1 MQLPE
6 TGSTPQQIE
15 SALRQSESNLRAIIN
30 ASPEATF
37 LIDEHGLVLVA
48 NEQTAQRLGVSL
60 NEVIGRCIYNLL
72 PPNMARTRRKHIN
85 HVFQT
90 GQPFLFEDVRDGR
103 VIEHHLHPVTD
114 EQGRVR
120 RVAVTGID
128 ITARKQNEAALQQQQ
143 ELLEAIRQAQALF
156 IARQNR
162 PQVFS
167 ELLKILVT
175 TTNSEYG
182 FLDEVLYDDGQP
194 YKLSLALSDISWD
207 AASYRLYQQLVA
219 RNLEFRNLNNLS
231 GAPAVTGEVIIANDA
246 PHDLRAGGLPPG
258 HPPLRSFMGIPL
270 VANGELVGVA
280 GVANRPG
287 GYTIAEAN
295 RIEALTSACANM
307 IWALRLEQKEQEAV
321 TALHASEDKWRSL
334 VQTAPVTI
342 TIVNR
347 DGIIEFINR
356 ASADRSVEQVIGQ
369 NVYQYLTAN
378 TQALTR
384 QYVQSVLETDQPVM
398 FENQVIRTN
407 GDIIWYENLLAPLY
421 HQNQITQVMLISTDI
436 TARKQMET
444 AIQVNLEKYRVLVES
459 FPLGITISDKDG
471 RVVEANRQSEY
482 LLGLSTDE
490 HRQRHIAGQEWQ
502 LVRPDGSPMPP
513 AEFASVRAMAENR
526 LIENVEIGVV
536 KAPGQVIWLNVTAA
550 PIPLPD
556 YGVVVT
562 YNDITQR
569 KQNEAVLAARL
580 RLSEFATT
588 HTLDELLR
596 QTLDEAELI
605 TGSQIGFFHF
615 VEADQKTLSLQIWST
630 NTLTAMCTA
639 ASNGLHY
646 PVDEAG
652 VWADCV
658 VTRQPVI
665 HNDYASLPHRKE
677 LPPGHVPVGRE
688 LIIPVL
694 RGQQVVAILGV
705 GNKPTDYQPQDVEA
719 ISLLANIAW
728 DIVMRQRA
736 EAGLRASLQEKEIL
750 LREIHHRVKNNL
762 QFVSSLLSLQAN
774 MLPDPKM
781 RAPFEDSQRRLRGMA
796 LVHEQLYRSTNLGQ
810 IHFKVYIQD
819 LVTQVKDSMA
829 LAARPVAINLELDD
843 VILPVDVAIPCG
855 LIINELVSNA
865 LKYAFPPD
873 DDRPGLVRLCLRL
886 EPDNRLVLVISDN
899 GVGLPPAISPAH
911 NTTTLGLQLVDM
923 LTRQLKG
930 HLELDRHGGTTFTL
944 TFPFP

>member
-1 MQLPE
+1 MPLPE
-6 TGSTPQQIE
+6 TGLTPQQIE
-15 SALRQSESNLRAIIN
+15 AALRQSENNLRAIIN

-37 LIDEHGLVLVA
+37 LIDEHGLVITA
-48 NEQTAQRLGVSL
+48 NEQTARRLGLSL
-60 NEVIGRCIYNLL
+60 NEIIGRCIYNLL
-72 PPNMARTRRKHIN
+72 PPNVARTRRKHIN

-90 GQPFLFEDVRDGR
+90 GQPFLFEDVRGGR

-114 EQGRVR
+114 EHGRVR

-128 ITARKQNEAALQQQQ
+128 ITARKQTEAALQQQQ

-162 PQVFS
+162 PQVFNK
-167 ELLKILVT
+167 LLKILVT

-182 FLDEVLYDDGQP
+182 FLDEVLYDNGQP

-207 AASYRLYQQLVA
+207 AASHRLYQQLVA

-246 PHDLRAGGLPPG
+246 PHDLRAGGLPSG
-258 HPPLRSFMGIPL
+258 HPPLHSFMGIPL
-270 VANGELVGVA
+270 VANGEMVGVA

-287 GYTIAEAN
+287 GYTMAEAN

-321 TALHASEDKWRSL
+321 TALHASEEKWRSL
-334 VQTAPVTI
+334 VQNAPVTI
-342 TIVNR
+342 TIINR

-356 ASADRSVEQVIGQ
+356 TSPARTVEQAIGQ
-369 NVYQYLTAN
+369 TIYQFLPTDLH
-378 TQALTR
+378 TQTR
-384 QYVQSVLETDQPVM
+384 QYVQTVFETSLPVM
-398 FENQVIRTN
+398 FETQITRTN
-407 GDIIWYENLLAPLY
+407 GDVIWYENRLAPFH
-421 HQNQITQVMLISTDI
+421 HQNPITQIMFISTDI
-436 TARKQMET
+436 TARKHLET
-444 AIQVNLEKYRVLVES
+444 AMRVNLEKYRVLVES
-459 FPLGITISDKDG
+459 FPLGITITDQAG
-471 RVVEANRQSEY
+471 NILETNQHAEY
-482 LLGLSTDE
+482 LLDLPTEE
-490 HRQRHIAGQEWQ
+490 HRQRHIAGPEWQ
-502 LVRPDGSPMPP
+502 IVRADGSPMPP
-513 AEFASVRAMAENR
+513 IEFASVRAMSENR
-526 LIENVEIGVV
+526 CIENVEMGLV
-536 KAPGQVIWLNVTAA
+536 KAPGQITWLNVTAA

-556 YGVVVT
+556 YGVVIT
-562 YNDITQR
+562 YNDITER
-569 KQNEAVLAARL
+569 KQKEAVLAARL
-580 RLSEFATT
+580 RLSEFAIT

-596 QTLDEAELI
+596 QTLDEAELL

-615 VEADQKTLSLQIWST
+615 VEADQKTLSLQTWST
-630 NTLTAMCTA
+630 NTLTALCTA
-639 ASNGLHY
+639 TGKGLHY

-658 VTRQPVI
+658 YTRQPVI
-665 HNDYASLPHRKE
+665 HNDYASLPHRKG
-677 LPPGHVPVGRE
+677 LPDGHVPVNRE

-705 GNKPTDYQPQDVEA
+705 GNKPADYQPQDVEA

-774 MLPDPKM
+774 MLPDPKL
-781 RAPFEDSQRRLRGMA
+781 RPPFEDSQRRLRGMA

-810 IHFKVYIQD
+810 IHFKAYIQD
-819 LVTQVKDSMA
+819 LVAQVKDSMV
-829 LAARPVAINLELDD
+829 LAARPVTVNLELDD

-865 LKYAFPPD
+865 LKYAFPPA

-899 GVGLPPAISPAH
+899 GVGLPPAVTPAH
-911 NTTTLGLQLVDM
+911 TATLGLQLVDM

-930 HLELDRHGGTTFTL
+930 HLELDRRGGTTFTL
-944 TFPFP
+944 TFPFL